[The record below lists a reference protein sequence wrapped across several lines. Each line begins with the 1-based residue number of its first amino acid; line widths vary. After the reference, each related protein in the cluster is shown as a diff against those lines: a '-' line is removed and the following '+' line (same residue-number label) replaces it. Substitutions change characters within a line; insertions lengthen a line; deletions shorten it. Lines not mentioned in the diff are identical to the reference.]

1 MRQRLLSAWAKHAA
15 TTARERR
22 EKDIAE
28 KDVATRQIAVAIR
41 VQALV
46 RAHRGKEGFSDRL
59 RLRRSVVKIQKRW
72 RGYKVRSTT
81 RTMVRLE

>member
-41 VQALV
+41 VQAFV
-46 RAHRGKEGFSDRL
+46 RAHRGKEVQQYHSTTFFILEKG
-59 RLRRSVVKIQKRW
+59 RLRRV
-72 RGYKVRSTT
+72 
-81 RTMVRLE
+81 EA